1 MSYQYSSRGILYC
14 ITKYKPLVKKD
25 SEYHLAI
32 KSPETD
38 MVKNIHVVFVIKFVL
53 TVSTKPLFEP
63 VRVS

>member
-1 MSYQYSSRGILYC
+1 M
-14 ITKYKPLVKKD
+14 PLVKKD

-53 TVSTKPLFEP
+53 TVSTKPLSEP